1 MDTMRDR
8 FAPVVSR
15 LLDEDPRVA
24 VVLAAIGT
32 DAFAGAARRHPDR
45 VVDVG
50 IREQLLIGTA
60 AGLALTGLRPVA
72 HTFASFL
79 VERPFEQVK
88 LDLGHQEAGAVL
100 VSAAASFDWPAG
112 GYTHMAPGDVALL
125 DTLDGWTVHVPG
137 HPDEAETLLRHAVA
151 AGDDKVYV
159 RLSVQANGQA
169 LPVDGERFRTVRE
182 GRSGVVV
189 AVGPMLDAVLAATKG
204 LDVTVLYATTVR
216 PFDGAAL
223 RRATETAGADVVL
236 VEPYLAGTSTAAAN
250 DALSDVPHRL
260 LGLGVG
266 RRELRRYGRPEEHVA
281 AHGLD
286 ARSLRERIA
295 GFLGAAWRQ
304 ESARMSR
311 SSPSSSMASS
321 RARTQANWDS
331 WSAIQNFPGS
341 ASTSSSR
348 SSLGQRTAR
357 EVSSSGSVANIFP
370 ATRNVGMLQAIFSV
384 VSGRDRA
391 IRRTSSA
398 SGMAGTVSARTDN
411 HLVRAVAG
419 MRLQ

>member
-1 MDTMRDR
+1 MDTMRER
-8 FAPVVSR
+8 FTTVVSR

-24 VVLAAIGT
+24 VVLAEIGKDGFT
-32 DAFAGAARRHPDR
+32 GAALRHPDR
-45 VVDVG
+45 VVNVG
-50 IREQLLIGTA
+50 IREQLLVGA
-60 AGLALTGLRPVA
+60 GAGLALTGLRPVL

-88 LDLGHQEAGAVL
+88 LDLGHQDAGAVL

-159 RLSVQANGQA
+159 RLSLQANREA

-189 AVGPMLDAVLAATKG
+189 AVGPTLDNVLAATQG

-216 PFDGAAL
+216 PFDAAAL
-223 RRATETAGADVVL
+223 RRATGAAGTDVVL

-250 DALSDVPHRL
+250 DALADVPRRV

-266 RRELRRYGRPEEHVA
+266 RRELRRYGTIEEHVG

-286 ARSLRERIA
+286 AKSLRERIGA
-295 GFLGAAWRQ
+295 FLI
-304 ESARMSR
+304 
-311 SSPSSSMASS
+311 P
-321 RARTQANWDS
+321 
-331 WSAIQNFPGS
+331 
-341 ASTSSSR
+341 
-348 SSLGQRTAR
+348 
-357 EVSSSGSVANIFP
+357 
-370 ATRNVGMLQAIFSV
+370 
-384 VSGRDRA
+384 
-391 IRRTSSA
+391 
-398 SGMAGTVSARTDN
+398 
-411 HLVRAVAG
+411 
-419 MRLQ
+419 

>member
-1 MDTMRDR
+1 MDTMRER
-8 FAPVVSR
+8 FAPVVTR

-24 VVLAAIGT
+24 VVLAEIGA
-32 DAFAGAARRHPDR
+32 DGFAEARRRHPDR
-45 VVDVG
+45 VVNVG
-50 IREQLLIGTA
+50 IREQLLVGAA
-60 AGLALTGLRPVA
+60 AGMALTGLRPVV

-88 LDLGHQEAGAVL
+88 LDLGHQGVGAVL

-159 RLSVQANGQA
+159 RLSLQSNTRG

-189 AVGPMLDAVLAATKG
+189 AVGPVLDAVLDATEG

-216 PFDGAAL
+216 PFDAAGL
-223 RRATETAGADVVL
+223 RRATAAAGTDVVL

-250 DALSDVPHRL
+250 DALADVPHRV

-266 RRELRRYGRPEEHVA
+266 RAELRRYGRIDEHVA

-286 ARSLRERIA
+286 ARSLRARIGGFVGA
-295 GFLGAAWRQ
+295 G
-304 ESARMSR
+304 
-311 SSPSSSMASS
+311 
-321 RARTQANWDS
+321 
-331 WSAIQNFPGS
+331 
-341 ASTSSSR
+341 
-348 SSLGQRTAR
+348 
-357 EVSSSGSVANIFP
+357 
-370 ATRNVGMLQAIFSV
+370 
-384 VSGRDRA
+384 
-391 IRRTSSA
+391 
-398 SGMAGTVSARTDN
+398 GTVP
-411 HLVRAVAG
+411 AG
-419 MRLQ
+419 V

>member
-24 VVLAAIGT
+24 VVLAEIGKDGFA
-32 DAFAGAARRHPDR
+32 DAQLRHPER
-45 VVDVG
+45 VINVG
-50 IREQLLIGTA
+50 IREQLLVGA
-60 AGLALTGLRPVA
+60 GAGLALTGMRPIV

-88 LDLGHQEAGAVL
+88 LDLGHQDVGAVL

-112 GYTHMAPGDVALL
+112 GVTHMAPGDVSLL

-159 RLSVQANGQA
+159 RLSIQSNAEA
-169 LPVDGERFRTVRE
+169 RPVDGARFHTVRE

-189 AVGPMLDAVLAATKG
+189 AVGPMLDNVLAATEG

-216 PFDGAAL
+216 PFDADAL
-223 RRATETAGADVVL
+223 RAATQVAGTDVVL

-250 DALSDVPHRL
+250 DALADVPHRV

-266 RRELRRYGRPEEHVA
+266 RAELRRYGTITEHLT

-286 ARSLRERIA
+286 PQVLRERI
-295 GFLGAAWRQ
+295 GA
-304 ESARMSR
+304 
-311 SSPSSSMASS
+311 
-321 RARTQANWDS
+321 
-331 WSAIQNFPGS
+331 F
-341 ASTSSSR
+341 
-348 SSLGQRTAR
+348 
-357 EVSSSGSVANIFP
+357 
-370 ATRNVGMLQAIFSV
+370 VG
-384 VSGRDRA
+384 G
-391 IRRTSSA
+391 
-398 SGMAGTVSARTDN
+398 
-411 HLVRAVAG
+411 
-419 MRLQ
+419 